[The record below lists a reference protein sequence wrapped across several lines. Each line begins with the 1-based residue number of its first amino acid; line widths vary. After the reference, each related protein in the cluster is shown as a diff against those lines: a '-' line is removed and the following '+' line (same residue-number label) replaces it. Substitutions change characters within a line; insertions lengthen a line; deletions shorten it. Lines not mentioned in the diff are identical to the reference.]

1 MSYTSS
7 SFYLDDD
14 NAAYINE
21 QIKDKKR
28 YNKSNWLNDL
38 VDHLRD
44 KAESKPQGFS
54 PNPNLKVLKGK
65 SLAKVV
71 KRFVPPTFNEVDVYM
86 ISVGVNDNGEA
97 NKFCDF
103 YESNG
108 WKVGKNKMK
117 SWQAA
122 VRNWLKNNKPKQQG
136 TKQFS
141 DITNQN
147 IDTIGEWLN
156 E

>member
-7 SFYLDDD
+7 SFYLDDE

-44 KAESKPQGFS
+44 KAKPEIS
-54 PNPNLKVLKGK
+54 TVKEKK
-65 SLAKVV
+65 TV
-71 KRFVPPTFNEVDVYM
+71 KRFVPPTVEEVKAYCDERCNN
-86 ISVGVNDNGEA
+86 VNAQNFVDHYTG
-97 NKFCDF
+97 
-103 YESNG
+103 NG
-108 WKVGKNKMK
+108 WVRGKTKVKCWKACVRTWEHKDK
-117 SWQAA
+117 S
-122 VRNWLKNNKPKQQG
+122 KQG
-136 TKQFS
+136 AKQFS
-141 DITNQN
+141 DVTNQN
-147 IDTIGEWLN
+147 INNIGEWLN

>member
-7 SFYLDDD
+7 SFYLDAD
-14 NAAYINE
+14 NLEYINE

-38 VDHLRD
+38 IDHLRD
-44 KAESKPQGFS
+44 KSKP
-54 PNPNLKVLKGK
+54 KTEIAVVKEK
-65 SLAKVV
+65 KTV
-71 KRFVPPTFNEVDVYM
+71 KRFVPPTVEEVKEYCD
-86 ISVGVNDNGEA
+86 SRCNGVDA
-97 NKFCDF
+97 NKFVAH
-103 YESNG
+103 YKTNG
-108 WKVGKNKMK
+108 WKRGNTKIKCWKSCVQTWEGKNKT
-117 SWQAA
+117 
-122 VRNWLKNNKPKQQG
+122 KQQG

-147 IDTIGEWLN
+147 INNIGEWLN

>member
-44 KAESKPQGFS
+44 KAQLNTELVVVKP
-54 PNPNLKVLKGK
+54 K
-65 SLAKVV
+65 V
-71 KRFVPPTFNEVDVYM
+71 KRFVPPTQTEVFLYM
-86 ISVGVNDNGEA
+86 CERGVTSDDQA
-97 NKFCDF
+97 QKFCDF
-103 YESNG
+103 YESKG
-108 WKVGKNKMK
+108 WVVGKAKMK
-117 SWQAA
+117 SWKAA
-122 VRNWLKNNKPKQQG
+122 ARNWLKGYKEKSGGKNILQAS
-136 TKQFS
+136 S
-141 DITNQN
+141 DSDWHLKE
-147 IDTIGEWLN
+147 DTGF
-156 E
+156 

>member
-7 SFYLDDD
+7 SFYLDAD
-14 NAAYINE
+14 NLKYINE

-38 VDHLRD
+38 IDHLRD
-44 KAESKPQGFS
+44 KAKPEIAVV
-54 PNPNLKVLKGK
+54 KDKK
-65 SLAKVV
+65 TV
-71 KRFVPPTFNEVDVYM
+71 KRFVPPTVNEVKEYCNSRCN
-86 ISVGVNDNGEA
+86 SVDA
-97 NKFCDF
+97 NAFVAH
-103 YESNG
+103 YTSNG

-117 SWQAA
+117 SWNAA
-122 VRNWLKNNKPKQQG
+122 VVTWEKSSKPKQQG
-136 TKQFS
+136 AKQFS

-147 IDTIGEWLN
+147 INTIGEWLD